1 MVVTYITYSL
11 HVPSP
16 ELRTMSSEIL
26 AALSFLSADGH
37 KAALSALSDYRVAY
51 DETFR
56 FEGLVNSLQ
65 LPSGEGEFNDDVA
78 SYLMDMD
85 DEEVKRIWNPRAA
98 VMSLVN
104 ALTNCPNAL
113 EDRIVLREEF
123 SRRGLNEI
131 IVVRIIPFFSSF
143 FKSS

>member
-1 MVVTYITYSL
+1 
-11 HVPSP
+11 
-16 ELRTMSSEIL
+16 MSSEIL

-104 ALTNCPNAL
+104 ALTNCPQRFGRQNCT
-113 EDRIVLREEF
+113 
-123 SRRGLNEI
+123 S
-131 IVVRIIPFFSSF
+131 
-143 FKSS
+143 